1 MENLATLPPKN
12 DTIKTPEEEAIM
24 KQLFPNPPQPHPV
37 QPSPPSSTGSH
48 PSMGNASPSGN
59 NSSSKPPSTI
69 KWKLVGVTILL
80 FILLANPWVDALFTK
95 VPYCG
100 EGGMTV
106 LGVKAL
112 LFAILF
118 VLASYYI

>member
-24 KQLFPNPPQPHPV
+24 KQLFPNPPP
-37 QPSPPSSTGSH
+37 PSPQANSPPQPTTSGSS
-48 PSMGNASPSGN
+48 
-59 NSSSKPPSTI
+59 SSSKPPSTI
-69 KWKLVGVTILL
+69 KWKLVGVVILL
-80 FILLANPWVDALFTK
+80 FVILANPWVDKLFTK

-106 LGVKAL
+106 LGIKTL
-112 LFAILF
+112 LFAILYI
-118 VLASYYI
+118 LASYYI